1 MKKTTN
7 ETNMKKELLN
17 SLREKYE
24 DEETQINTVNNPTKA
39 IEIINHYEEIILN
52 HYEDSAE
59 TCHTAYL

>member
-24 DEETQINTVNNPTKA
+24 DEETQINTVNNPTEA
-39 IEIINHYEEIILN
+39 IEI
-52 HYEDSAE
+52 
-59 TCHTAYL
+59 

>member
-1 MKKTTN
+1 
-7 ETNMKKELLN
+7 MKKELLN